1 MHNIMNDELNDDW
14 INNFEEN
21 DKLYKDFYKD
31 NLCYVNID
39 FIYINKNNEINILK
53 NDVNA
58 KRKQG
63 NREDDE
69 VSSSSPILE
78 V

>member
-1 MHNIMNDELNDDW
+1 MNDELNDDW

-39 FIYINKNNEINILK
+39 FIYKFTTKWVIKPKNLTSAPRIKMIPTK
-53 NDVNA
+53 
-58 KRKQG
+58 
-63 NREDDE
+63 
-69 VSSSSPILE
+69 
-78 V
+78 

>member
-39 FIYINKNNEINILK
+39 FIYINKNILK
-53 NDVNA
+53 ILKESIQVLELLLDNLN
-58 KRKQG
+58 KQS
-63 NREDDE
+63 RQ
-69 VSSSSPILE
+69 
-78 V
+78 

>member
-39 FIYINKNNEINILK
+39 LIYINIVLSRFRDRFPFMRRRI
-53 NDVNA
+53 
-58 KRKQG
+58 
-63 NREDDE
+63 
-69 VSSSSPILE
+69 II
-78 V
+78 